1 MSAAVLTALYRY
13 RYLILGVVL
22 ALLLLIAQCSAPDS
36 GTACGASVP
45 ATASGL
51 AYPVDPST
59 SISSGY
65 RTPDRPDHNGVD
77 FAVPQGSP
85 IHALADGT
93 VTAAQ
98 DSGVQ
103 GFGGWAVISHV
114 IDGKPMSSVYGHIN
128 PGGLHVQVGQQVR
141 AGDIIASSGNAG
153 ESSGPHLHFELWNGD
168 RLHGGT
174 VTDPIPLLNRIKSST
189 TTSGGTQD
197 AATSSG
203 SDQARIDRH
212 AWEIIQAGRT
222 QGVPDEAIVL
232 ALSVGLVE
240 SEMHNWASEA
250 VPESTDYPN
259 DGIAPGDADS
269 VGILQQRP
277 SQGWGTVKDLMN
289 VQYQASNFY
298 HHLMAS
304 DWQHKSFTDAAAD
317 VERPREDLRW
327 KYGAR
332 QTEAQALFARL
343 TGHPPTASQC
353 GTTPGTSP
361 PSGGGGEA
369 IVAAA
374 RSQVG
379 RPYVWGGGNEAGPT
393 GTPAAGFDCSGLALY
408 SVHSAIGITLPH
420 NTNMQIQQGQV
431 IPFAPATAARKNEP
445 DLSAAQP
452 GDIVFFGSG
461 TDAEHEGIY
470 TGTIQGVPRM
480 VHSPDVGQSVTE
492 APVTDGGQLVGVRRY
507 TTPSMSSPSSP
518 DSAVTQPNPT
528 QAALSEGTQ

>member
-1 MSAAVLTALYRY
+1 MSAVVLTALYRY

-22 ALLLLIAQCSAPDS
+22 VLLLLIAQCSAPDS
-36 GTACGASVP
+36 GTACGASVS

-65 RTPDRPDHNGVD
+65 RTPDRPDHEGVD

-103 GFGGWAVISHV
+103 GFGGWVVISHA

-128 PGGLHVQVGQQVR
+128 PGGLHVHVGQQVR
-141 AGDIIASSGNAG
+141 AGDFIADSGNAG

-168 RLHGGT
+168 RLRGGT
-174 VTDPIPLLNRIKSST
+174 VTDPTPLLNRIKSGT
-189 TTSGGTQD
+189 ANGGTQD

-203 SDQARIDRH
+203 SDQSRIDRH
-212 AWEIIQAGRT
+212 AWEIIQAGRAD
-222 QGVPDEAIVL
+222 GVPDEAIVL

-240 SEMHNWASEA
+240 SEMHNYASTA
-250 VPESTDYPN
+250 VPESTQYPN

-269 VGILQQRP
+269 VGILQQRS

-298 HHLMAS
+298 RRLMAG

-332 QTEAQALFARL
+332 QAEAQALFARL
-343 TGHPPTASQC
+343 TGHPPTGGQC
-353 GTTPGTSP
+353 GTTPGAPS
-361 PSGGGGEA
+361 PSGGGGQA

-374 RSQVG
+374 RSQFG
-379 RPYVWGGGNEAGPT
+379 RPYVWGGGNETGPT
-393 GTPAAGFDCSGLALY
+393 GSPAGFDCSGLALY
-408 SVHSAIGITLPH
+408 AVHAGTGIALPH
-420 NTNMQIQQGQV
+420 NTNSQIQQGQIV
-431 IPFAPATAARKNEP
+431 SFTPATEEKKEP
-445 DLSAAQP
+445 DLGEAEP
-452 GDIVFFGSG
+452 GDIVFFGTG
-461 TDAEHEGIY
+461 TDTEHEGIY
-470 TGTIQGVPRM
+470 TGTLQGVPMM
-480 VHSPDVGQSVTE
+480 VHAPDRGQSVVE
-492 APVTDGGQLVGVRRY
+492 APVADGGNLVGVRRY
-507 TTPSMSSPSSP
+507 ATQKSNSAVAQTNPEQTATPSGK
-518 DSAVTQPNPT
+518 Q
-528 QAALSEGTQ
+528 